1 MTNYDAATTAEEALD
16 CLEQASVPLQH
27 LHGDLDQVHRLA
39 TLGTLAASIAHEI
52 NNILTPVL
60 GYAQLAKSEPG
71 DIDLQAKALDRA
83 IVGVE
88 AASAIA
94 EAMLGFARPSEPQD
108 EPARISDV
116 VEAALA
122 CLARKPEKD
131 GVRLHTDIDPSLA
144 VQMKKVS
151 LQQVF
156 INLLLNAFTALSGR
170 RGEVYVSAVAIE
182 PTMTQIT
189 IADTGPGIPPEI
201 QRTLFEPFVTT
212 DRSDSPRRGSG
223 LGLAVCK
230 QLVQAAGGTITVQTK
245 LGQGTAFTLRLPTA
259 DSQTIESRES
269 IDRGRSSKKAA

>member
-1 MTNYDAATTAEEALD
+1 MTNHDAPTTTEEALA
-16 CLEQASVPLQH
+16 CLEQASGTLQT
-27 LHGDLDQVHRLA
+27 LQGDMEQVHRLA

-71 DIDLQAKALDRA
+71 DVDLQAKALDRA

-94 EAMLGFARPSEPQD
+94 EAMLGFARPGEQD

-116 VEAALA
+116 LEAALT

-131 GVRLHTDIDPSLA
+131 GVRLHTDVDPSLA
-144 VQMKKVS
+144 VQMRPVS
-151 LQQVF
+151 LQQVL
-156 INLLLNAFTALSGR
+156 INLLLNAFTALSGK

-182 PTMTQIT
+182 PATLQIT
-189 IADTGPGIPPEI
+189 IADTGPGIPTEI
-201 QRTLFEPFVTT
+201 ERTLFEPFVTT
-212 DRSDSPRRGSG
+212 DRSDGPRKGSG
-223 LGLAVCK
+223 LGLAVCR

-245 LGQGTAFTLRLPTA
+245 LGQGTAFTLHLPA
-259 DSQTIESRES
+259 AESQTDTSDAAL
-269 IDRGRSSKKAA
+269 DRGRSSKKAA

>member
-1 MTNYDAATTAEEALD
+1 MTDDDTTTTAEEALD
-16 CLEQASVPLQH
+16 CLEKASGTLQT
-27 LHGDLDQVHRLA
+27 LHGDMEQVHRLA

-60 GYAQLAKSEPG
+60 GYAQLAKSDPS
-71 DIDLQAKALDRA
+71 DVDLQAKALDRA

-88 AASAIA
+88 ATSAIVDA
-94 EAMLGFARPSEPQD
+94 ILGFARPDKQD
-108 EPARISDV
+108 QPARISDV
-116 VEAALA
+116 LDAALT

-131 GVRLHTDIDPSLA
+131 GVRLHMDVDPSFA
-144 VQMKKVS
+144 VQMRAVS

-156 INLLLNAFTALSGR
+156 INLLLNAFTALSGK
-170 RGEVYVSAVAIE
+170 RGEVYVSVVEIE
-182 PTMTQIT
+182 SRMMQIT

-212 DRSDSPRRGSG
+212 NQSNAPRQGSG

-230 QLVQAAGGTITVQTK
+230 QLIQAAGGTITVQTK

-259 DSQTIESRES
+259 DSQPIASDNP
-269 IDRGRSSKKAA
+269 IDRGQSSKKAA

>member
-1 MTNYDAATTAEEALD
+1 MTDHDAVTTAEEALD
-16 CLEQASVPLQH
+16 CIEQASGTLPV
-27 LHGDLDQVHRLA
+27 LHGDMEQVHRLA

-60 GYAQLAKSEPG
+60 GYAQLAKSDPG
-71 DIDLQAKALDRA
+71 DVDLQAKALDRA

-94 EAMLGFARPSEPQD
+94 EAMLGFARPSDQD
-108 EPARISDV
+108 EPARVSAVLD
-116 VEAALA
+116 AALT

-131 GVRLHTDIDPSLA
+131 GVRLHTDVDPSLA
-144 VQMKKVS
+144 VQMRPVS

-156 INLLLNAFTALSGR
+156 INLLLNAFAALGGK

-182 PTMTQIT
+182 PTTTQIT
-189 IADTGPGIPPEI
+189 IADTGPGIPSEI
-201 QRTLFEPFVTT
+201 EGTLFEPFVTT
-212 DRSDSPRRGSG
+212 DRSDAPRKGSG

-245 LGQGTAFTLRLPTA
+245 LGRGTVFTLRLPAA
-259 DSQTIESRES
+259 DSQTATN
-269 IDRGRSSKKAA
+269 DAALDHGRSSKKAA

>member
-1 MTNYDAATTAEEALD
+1 MTDHDTASTADEALD
-16 CLEQASVPLQH
+16 CLEQASGTLLS
-27 LHGDLDQVHRLA
+27 LHGDMEQVHRLA

-71 DIDLQAKALDRA
+71 DVDLQAKALDRA

-94 EAMLGFARPSEPQD
+94 EAMLGFARPCEQD

-131 GVRLHTDIDPSLA
+131 GIRLHTDVDPSLE
-144 VQMKKVS
+144 VQMRPVS
-151 LQQVF
+151 LQQVI
-156 INLLLNAFTALSGR
+156 INLLLNAFAALSGK

-189 IADTGPGIPPEI
+189 IADTGPGIPAEI
-201 QRTLFEPFVTT
+201 ERTLFEPFVTT

-245 LGQGTAFTLRLPTA
+245 LGQGTAFTLRLPAA
-259 DSQTIESRES
+259 DSQTTASSGS
-269 IDRGRSSKKAA
+269 IDHGRSSKKAA

>member
-1 MTNYDAATTAEEALD
+1 MTDHDATTTAEEALEYI
-16 CLEQASVPLQH
+16 EQASGTLSI
-27 LHGDLDQVHRLA
+27 LHGDMEQVHRLA

-60 GYAQLAKSEPG
+60 GYAQLAKSDPS
-71 DIDLQAKALDRA
+71 DVDLQAKALDRA

-88 AASAIA
+88 AASAIDD
-94 EAMLGFARPSEPQD
+94 AMLGFARPGEQD

-116 VEAALA
+116 LDAALT

-131 GVRLHTDIDPSLA
+131 GVRLHTDVDPSFA
-144 VQMKKVS
+144 VQMKAVS

-156 INLLLNAFTALSGR
+156 INLLLNAFTALSGKG
-170 RGEVYVSAVAIE
+170 GEVYVSAVEVE
-182 PTMTQIT
+182 PTTMQIT

-212 DRSDSPRRGSG
+212 NQSNAPRQGSG

-245 LGQGTAFTLRLPTA
+245 LGQGSAFTLRLPTA
-259 DSQTIESRES
+259 ESQAASSDIA
-269 IDRGRSSKKAA
+269 IDHGQSGKKAA